1 MKKFISQRGSSV
13 SSKEEGAANKDG
25 KSVPLLDKFDL
36 INEPK
41 TKR

>member
-13 SSKEEGAANKDG
+13 RSKEEEAHNKDG
-25 KSVPLLDKFDL
+25 KSVPLIDKFDM

>member
-13 SSKEEGAANKDG
+13 RSKDEDAQIKDG